1 MSSYQFSASEYCF
14 PIWGRLAMEMA
25 KDAGFTG
32 IQITDGGGYLQPHPK
47 NNGFVEYERF
57 GLDLRRKDSFPLTDP
72 TVQKY
77 YLETAEK
84 TGIQLTGIY
93 LYLLDHQGFI
103 KFADRTP
110 QGQQCRETI
119 RNAVK
124 AASEM
129 GIPLVTIPANGMF
142 GVGQH
147 TYAFEKLRYAVEVG
161 VEFGVQVAASMD
173 TLLSRQLE
181 ILEKLDGKLK
191 LNFNTIDP
199 TFYATGDAPALIRSL
214 KPEQAAC
221 FRVRDMA
228 KTDEGF
234 VVKEESRNT
243 LLGQG
248 DAGFAACA
256 AAIREN
262 GYTGWIVS
270 ETPYYSQD
278 LAELGSFSQLA
289 KRDLETLEQ
298 VFNG

>member
-1 MSSYQFSASEYCF
+1 MGNYQFSASEYCF

-57 GLDLRRKDSFPLTDP
+57 GLDLRRKDSFPLTDK
-72 TVQKY
+72 TVQDY
-77 YLETAEK
+77 YLECAEK

-119 RNAVK
+119 RSAVK

-129 GIPLVTIPANGMF
+129 RIPLVIIPANGMF

-147 TYAFEKLRYAVEVG
+147 SYAFDKLRYAVEVG
-161 VEFGVQVAASMD
+161 EEFGVRVAASMD
-173 TLLSRQLE
+173 TPLSRQLE

-199 TFYATGDAPALIRSL
+199 TFYATGDAPAMIRGL

-228 KTDEGF
+228 RTSEGY

-248 DAGFAACA
+248 DADFAACA
-256 AAIREN
+256 AAIQDT

-278 LAELGSFSQLA
+278 LARQGSFTELA
-289 KRDLETLEQ
+289 EQDLKTLEKA
-298 VFNG
+298 FNG

>member
-1 MSSYQFSASEYCF
+1 MGKYQFSASEYCF

-57 GLDLRRKDSFPLTDP
+57 GLDLRRKDSFPLTDKA
-72 TVQKY
+72 VQDY
-77 YLETAEK
+77 YLECAEK

-119 RNAVK
+119 RSAVK

-129 GIPLVTIPANGMF
+129 HIPLVTIPANGMF

-147 TYAFEKLRYAVEVG
+147 SYAFDKLRYAVEVG
-161 VEFGVQVAASMD
+161 EEFGVQVAASMD
-173 TLLSRQLE
+173 TPLPRQLE

-199 TFYATGDAPALIRSL
+199 TFYATGDAPDMSRSL

-228 KTDEGF
+228 KTSEGY

-256 AAIREN
+256 AAIRET

-278 LAELGSFSQLA
+278 LAQQGSFAELA
-289 KRDLETLEQ
+289 EQDLKTLEKA
-298 VFNG
+298 FNG

>member
-1 MSSYQFSASEYCF
+1 M
-14 PIWGRLAMEMA
+14 
-25 KDAGFTG
+25 
-32 IQITDGGGYLQPHPK
+32 
-47 NNGFVEYERF
+47 
-57 GLDLRRKDSFPLTDP
+57 
-72 TVQKY
+72 
-77 YLETAEK
+77 
-84 TGIQLTGIY
+84 TGIY

-119 RNAVK
+119 RSAVK

-129 GIPLVTIPANGMF
+129 HIPLVTIPANGMF

-147 TYAFEKLRYAVEVG
+147 SYAFDKLRYAVEVG
-161 VEFGVQVAASMD
+161 EEFGVRVAASTD
-173 TLLSRQLE
+173 TPLPRQLE

-199 TFYATGDAPALIRSL
+199 TFYATGDAPDMSRSL
-214 KPEQAAC
+214 KPEQVAC

-228 KTDEGF
+228 KTSEGY

-256 AAIREN
+256 AAIRET

-278 LAELGSFSQLA
+278 LAQQGSFAELA
-289 KRDLETLEQ
+289 EQDLKTLEKA
-298 VFNG
+298 FNG

>member
-1 MSSYQFSASEYCF
+1 MGKYQFSASEYCF

-57 GLDLRRKDSFPLTDP
+57 GLDLRRKDSFPLTDKA
-72 TVQKY
+72 VQDY
-77 YLETAEK
+77 YLECAEK

-110 QGQQCRETI
+110 QGQQCLETI
-119 RNAVK
+119 RSAVK

-129 GIPLVTIPANGMF
+129 HIPLVTIPANGMF

-147 TYAFEKLRYAVEVG
+147 SYAFDKLRYAVEVG
-161 VEFGVQVAASMD
+161 EEFGVQVAASMD
-173 TLLSRQLE
+173 TPLSRQLE
-181 ILEKLDGKLK
+181 ILEKLDGKLN

-199 TFYATGDAPALIRSL
+199 TFYATGDAPAMIRSL

-228 KTDEGF
+228 KTSEGY

-248 DAGFAACA
+248 DADFVACA
-256 AAIREN
+256 AAIQDT
-262 GYTGWIVS
+262 GYSGWIVS

-278 LAELGSFSQLA
+278 LAQQGSFAELA
-289 KRDLETLEQ
+289 GQDLKTLEKA
-298 VFNG
+298 FNG